1 MLANPAPGLLGGA
14 LNEPLLEER
23 FSALEVARSW
33 KPRVLS
39 RLESLI
45 RNGTDRELYR
55 INAHA
60 FGTKSGIPETEAIDL
75 LVHAAAVG
83 LFEMDWLL
91 LCPMCACVVE
101 SFGSLVGVTDRYHC
115 PMCRCDYNSTLDEFI
130 AVTFT
135 VSSAVR
141 KIAFHKM
148 SDLTAEDYCFE
159 CRMTADGLR
168 PEGQPLAE
176 LLKSLSHGVQYLSPH
191 SITTFRAASEQG
203 FYFGFDV
210 DSRAYFEFLIQ
221 GAPSTEPQT
230 VRVRYS
236 ENGCEPS
243 ALTVAPGDITFE
255 IENTGDKDG
264 LLTVCSVPP
273 GAERTKLNFVPFL
286 TGARLLVT
294 QSFRELFRSELI
306 RAAEG
311 IGVRDVTV
319 LFTDLKGST
328 ALYERIGDLKA
339 FSLVQQHFD
348 RILEVVVANNGA
360 VIKTIG
366 DAVMAAFDSPAD
378 AVRSGIA
385 MREEIDK
392 FNALRQGQ
400 DIILKIGIHRGPSI
414 AVTLNERLDY
424 FGQTVNIAAR
434 VQSKANGDEICM
446 SENVIDMPGVA
457 DLLSPYAITQENALL
472 RGIERAMIV
481 FHVGATRET
490 QDMSATSRPNW

>member
-1 MLANPAPGLLGGA
+1 MSASTASTVSKGVI
-14 LNEPLLEER
+14 NEQLLEDR
-23 FSALEVARSW
+23 FAALEVARSW

-39 RLESLI
+39 RLELLI
-45 RNGTDRELYR
+45 RNGSDRDLYR
-55 INAHA
+55 INALA
-60 FGTKSGIPETEAIDL
+60 FGAKTGIAEAEAIDL
-75 LVHAAAVG
+75 LVHAAAIG

-101 SFGSLVGVTDRYHC
+101 SFRSLTGVNERYHC
-115 PMCRCDYNSTLDEFI
+115 PMCRCDYDSTLDEFI
-130 AVTFT
+130 AITFT
-135 VSSAVR
+135 VSPAVR
-141 KIAFHKM
+141 PIVFHKM
-148 SDLTAEDYCFE
+148 SDVTATDYCFE
-159 CRMTADGLR
+159 CRMTPDGLR
-168 PEGQPLAE
+168 PDGPPMAAALR
-176 LLKSLSHGVQYLSPH
+176 SLCQGVQYLPPNAV
-191 SITTFRAASEQG
+191 TTFQAASDG
-203 FYFGFDV
+203 GYYFGFDV
-210 DSRAYFEFLIQ
+210 DSRAHFEYSVE

-236 ENGCEPS
+236 QDSCEPS
-243 ALTVAPGDITFE
+243 SHSVFPGPVSFE
-255 IENTGDKDG
+255 IENTTGRTG
-264 LLTVCSVPP
+264 LLTICAIPP
-273 GAERTKLNFVPFL
+273 GVERVELRYAPFL

-339 FSLVQQHFD
+339 FSLVQQHFE
-348 RILEVVVANNGA
+348 RLLHVVVSNNGA

-366 DAVMAAFDSPAD
+366 DAVMAAFEGPAD

-385 MREEIDK
+385 MREEIRS

-400 DIILKIGIHRGPSI
+400 DIVLKVGIHRGPSI

-434 VQSKANGDEICM
+434 VQGQANGDEICM
-446 SENVIDMPGVA
+446 SRDVVDAPGVA
-457 DLLSPYAITQENALL
+457 DLLSPFAISQQDIMLK
-472 RGIERAMIV
+472 GIERPVIV
-481 FHVGATRET
+481 FRAGSSKHE
-490 QDMSATSRPNW
+490 S